1 MDVWSVI
8 NPLLRVA
15 IYLTTFGVVGTILFN
30 LHFRKYLSVDGLA
43 YCHRLIKR
51 SSIVGFLVAAA
62 SFLSIAGNMGGNFLS
77 AFDTFMLQLTL
88 ESKAGIAALT
98 SVLGFFFALAWGSTI
113 TRWRVS
119 ATILGAYVIL
129 LSFVMLGHSS
139 REGLVTQILLIVHLI
154 GIAFWLGSLL
164 PFRHI
169 CQSAEKYNLH
179 IIAHR
184 FGLFALGYVG
194 ALVLAGLVFSFILL
208 GGLLPL
214 ISTAYGNVL
223 LAKLVVVSLLLT
235 LGALN
240 KFRLVPLLL
249 EDEELGA
256 KRLRSSVQFE
266 IVLAFIVL
274 FLTSLLTTS
283 LILPMVHK

>member
-1 MDVWSVI
+1 MVIWSVI
-8 NPLLRVA
+8 NTLLRVA
-15 IYLTTFGVVGTILFN
+15 IYLTTFGAVGTILFN
-30 LHFRKYLSVDGLA
+30 IHFWQYLSVDGLA
-43 YCHRLIKR
+43 YCHHLIKR
-51 SSIVGFLVAAA
+51 SSIIGFLVAAA
-62 SFLSIAGNMGGNFLS
+62 SFLSVAGNMGGNFLS
-77 AFDTFMLQLTL
+77 VFDTLMLQLAL
-88 ESKAGIAALT
+88 ESKAGISALA
-98 SVLGFFFALAWGSTI
+98 SVLGFFFILAWGRTI

-119 ATILGAYVIL
+119 ASVLGVYVIL
-129 LSFVMLGHSS
+129 FSFVMLGHSS
-139 REGLVTQILLIVHLI
+139 REGFVTQVLLIVHLI

-169 CQSAEKYNLH
+169 CQSAEKHNLYL
-179 IIAHR
+179 IAHR

-194 ALVLAGLVFSFILL
+194 ALVLAGLIFSFILL

-223 LAKLVVVSLLLT
+223 LAKFAVVSLLLV

-274 FLTSLLTTS
+274 FITSLLTTT
-283 LILPMVHK
+283 LILPMVIR

>member
-1 MDVWSVI
+1 MDVWGVI
-8 NPLLRVA
+8 NPLIRVA
-15 IYLTTFGVVGTILFN
+15 IYLTTFGAVGTILFN
-30 LHFRKYLSVDGLA
+30 LHFKQYLSVDGFA

-51 SSIVGFLVAAA
+51 SSIVGALIAAA
-62 SFLSIAGNMGGNFLS
+62 SFLSVAGNMGGDFLS
-77 AFDTFMLQLTL
+77 AFDTPMLQLAL

-98 SVLGFFFALAWGSTI
+98 SVLGFFFTLAWGRKI

-119 ATILGAYVIL
+119 ATVLGAYVIL
-129 LSFVMLGHSS
+129 FSFVMLGHSS
-139 REGLVTQILLIVHLI
+139 REGVVTQILLIVHLI
-154 GIAFWLGSLL
+154 GVSFWLGSLL

-169 CQSAEKYNLH
+169 CQSAEKHNLH
-179 IIAHR
+179 LIAHR
-184 FGLFALGYVG
+184 FGLFAVAYVG
-194 ALVLAGLVFSFILL
+194 ILVLAGSVFSLILL

-223 LAKLVVVSLLLT
+223 LTKLAVVSLLMM

-249 EDEELGA
+249 EDELLGA

-274 FLTSLLTTS
+274 LLTSLLTTS
-283 LILPMVHK
+283 LILPLAIK

>member
-8 NPLLRVA
+8 NPLMRVA

-30 LHFRKYLSVDGLA
+30 LHFRQYLSADDFA

-51 SSIVGFLVAAA
+51 NSIIGTLIAAA
-62 SFLSIAGNMGGNFLS
+62 TFLSVAGNIGGDFLS
-77 AFDTFMLQLTL
+77 AFDALMLQLAL

-98 SVLGFFFALAWGSTI
+98 SILGFFFTLAWGRTI

-119 ATILGAYVIL
+119 ATVLGAYVIL
-129 LSFVMLGHSS
+129 FSFVMLGHSI
-139 REGLVTQILLIVHLI
+139 RDGVGTQILLIVHLI
-154 GIAFWLGSLL
+154 GIAFWLGCLL

-169 CQSAEKYNLH
+169 CQSAEKQNLH
-179 IIAHR
+179 LIAHR
-184 FGLFALGYVG
+184 FGLFAMVYVG
-194 ALVLAGLVFSFILL
+194 ALVLAGSVFSLILL

-223 LAKLVVVSLLLT
+223 LTKFAVVSLMLM

-249 EDEELGA
+249 EDKELGA

-266 IVLAFIVL
+266 IVLAFIIL
-274 FLTSLLTTS
+274 LLTSLLTTS
-283 LILPMVHK
+283 FTLPMGTK